1 MAQDQAYSLFSDQS
15 ESTEADQDSV
25 PATETSAIAEAVES
39 VPQNY
44 DLNSVDGIRAAAEQ
58 SDAMKNYLEKMRL
71 DTVNAERQ
79 RIQNEM
85 RREQGSVD
93 KANAYHQYLVNQ
105 LNDGADIEELRKQT
119 PLYVAANEGWL
130 RTGMYQTLAEEA
142 IAMADEDQREFMRGV
157 LSKAMDA
164 NDVRVIA
171 TESLNALKQKTKR
184 EHLAELNPDT
194 LLETPKFKEWLDD
207 QVSKRI
213 AEEASAQKTQ
223 STRRVNAPNIP
234 IGSAPSVGINPVEF
248 ANMSTRDQERTLS
261 SLTPQQED
269 ALMTSMYEAARK
281 GQ

>member
-39 VPQNY
+39 VPQTY
-44 DLNSVDGIRAAAEQ
+44 DLNSVDGIRAASEQ

-105 LNDGADIEELRKQT
+105 LNDGVDIEELRKQT

-157 LSKAMDA
+157 LSNAMDA

-184 EHLAELNPDT
+184 EHLAELDLDT

-213 AEEASAQKTQ
+213 SEEASAQKTQ

-261 SLTPQQED
+261 RLTPQQED